1 MSEADRRYET
11 REVLASGG
19 MATVWRA
26 YDRRLDREVALKRPH
41 PRPPGDPVHSR
52 FEREAR
58 AAAGLSHPN
67 LVTVY
72 DSGVDV
78 DGPFLVMELV
88 DGPTLTE
95 ASPDPLSAMRIGA
108 ALADA
113 LAAVHGA
120 GIVHRDIK
128 PQNVLLSSR
137 GPLLTDFGIAH
148 SAGDTRPLTQPGTT
162 FTTPSYAAPEVLSGS
177 SATPESDVYS
187 LAMVIH
193 QAATGRLPDR
203 VPDTGNP
210 ALDAVLTTALA
221 TDPKRRPR
229 PEELAVALGAGP
241 PTRPLSPGPQEPSTS
256 RRSPPRRRMWVAA
269 GAGLV
274 VLATAVPLLTRAFQ
288 EETPTTTSPPVTAPP
303 ETAAPEPTTGTVAI
317 PDTTPSTTGTSDD
330 FEAAYLAFDEVLG
343 SVHPSELQPNDVRDI
358 MKKVD
363 DAVDKWRSG
372 KDQESAKKLDE
383 ARKRLDDRLPGDE
396 RSSVL
401 AALDDLAL
409 AMGLDLDA

>member
-1 MSEADRRYET
+1 MSEADPRYQT
-11 REVLASGG
+11 LEVLASGG

-26 YDRRLDREVALKRPH
+26 YDRRLGREVALKRPH

-72 DSGVDV
+72 DSGVDA

-88 DGPTLTE
+88 DGPTLSE

-120 GIVHRDIK
+120 GIVHRDLK
-128 PQNVLLSSR
+128 PQNVLLSNR

-148 SAGDTRPLTQPGTT
+148 SAGDTRPLTQPGST
-162 FTTPSYAAPEVLSGS
+162 FTTPDYAAPEVLSGS
-177 SATPESDVYS
+177 PATPESDVYS

-203 VPDTGNP
+203 VPDTGDP
-210 ALDAVLTTALA
+210 ALDAVLTPALA

-229 PEELAVALGAGP
+229 PEQLAVALGSGL
-241 PTRPLSPGPQEPSTS
+241 PTRPVSPGRQEPSS
-256 RRSPPRRRMWVAA
+256 PHRPPPRRRGWVVA

-274 VLATAVPLLTRAFQ
+274 VLATAVPLLTQAFQ
-288 EETPTTTSPPVTAPP
+288 GEAPATTSPPVTTTL
-303 ETAAPEPTTGTVAI
+303 ETTASEPTTGTVAI
-317 PDTTPSTTGTSDD
+317 PDTTPTTTGPSDG
-330 FEAAYLAFDEVLG
+330 FEATYRAFEEALG
-343 SVHPSELQPNDVRDI
+343 AVHPSELKPKDAHQV
-358 MKKVD
+358 MEKVD

-372 KDQESAKKLDE
+372 KDRESVEKLDE
-383 ARKRLDDRLPGDE
+383 ARKRLDDRLDGDGA
-396 RSSVL
+396 SVL

-409 AMGLDLDA
+409 AMGLDLEA